1 MRALEFLSLCNG
13 EMMNG
18 QPRSTIS
25 YRGDQ
30 DSGGKTTKGIDLF
43 QTIADERHVVRAVDD
58 SRNANTL
65 RLADM
70 Y

>member
-30 DSGGKTTKGIDLF
+30 DSGGKATKGTDLF
-43 QTIADERHVVRAVDD
+43 QTIADERHVVRGGG
-58 SRNANTL
+58 
-65 RLADM
+65 
-70 Y
+70 